1 MHITL
6 TGSHGF
12 IGTHLRNHLEAD
24 GHTVDCWDLLINKDI
39 VNFTID
45 PKSDLCIHLAAKA
58 DIRESFT
65 NPDLYWDENVVK
77 CRTVFEQCK
86 ENNIRVIYASSSA
99 CLEWHRNPYALSKY
113 VDEFMAP
120 KNSVGLRF
128 STVWGDGARDTMLI
142 SKIKLGIVKYATTHT
157 RDFINVADV
166 VSAIQTIIDNPDE
179 QGVFECGCGIA
190 FKVDQ
195 LVAKNGF
202 DVPVTDGEDF
212 ELESN
217 VLPSSRL
224 RSLGWEPKVNVME
237 TKLR

>member
-1 MHITL
+1 M
-6 TGSHGF
+6 
-12 IGTHLRNHLEAD
+12 
-24 GHTVDCWDLLINKDI
+24 
-39 VNFTID
+39 
-45 PKSDLCIHLAAKA
+45 AAKA

-65 NPDLYWDENVVK
+65 NPDLYWSENVVK
-77 CRTVFEQCK
+77 CRTVFDECK
-86 ENNIRVIYASSSA
+86 KYNIRLIYASSSA
-99 CLEWHRNPYALSKY
+99 CLEWHRNPYALTKY
-113 VDEFMAP
+113 VNEFMAP
-120 KNSVGLRF
+120 QKSVGLRF

-142 SKIKLGIVKYATTHT
+142 SKIKLGIVEYATTHT
-157 RDFINVADV
+157 RDFVHVSDV
-166 VSAIQTIIDNPDE
+166 VSAIQTVIDHPIE
-179 QGVFECGCGIA
+179 KGVFECGCGIA

-224 RSLGWEPKVNVME
+224 RALGWTPKMNVME